1 MYNVMSFFLLV
12 LVKVLQTC
20 SIDGDPLV
28 VFYYLHV
35 VMISYVALLPK
46 RLKSRFCLL
55 RDVSL
60 MFRDI
65 DPVMSRALELHFHL

>member
-12 LVKVLQTC
+12 LVKVLQTS

-35 VMISYVALLPK
+35 VMILMLL
-46 RLKSRFCLL
+46 F
-55 RDVSL
+55 SL
-60 MFRDI
+60 ND
-65 DPVMSRALELHFHL
+65 